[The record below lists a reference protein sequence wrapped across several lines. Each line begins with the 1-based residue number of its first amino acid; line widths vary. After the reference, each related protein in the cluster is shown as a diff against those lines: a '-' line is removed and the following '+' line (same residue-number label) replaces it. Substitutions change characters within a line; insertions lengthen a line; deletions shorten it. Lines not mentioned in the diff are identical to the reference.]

1 MENLADSLVG
11 TIASQSDTCGTTFK
25 VNQVNGMVSSI
36 NLRSDKYFY
45 NWHTIQY
52 RYRLGS
58 HEEEAYKGRSLK
70 PHNYLISS

>member
-52 RYRLGS
+52 NTGTDWVFMRRK
-58 HEEEAYKGRSLK
+58 HTKVD
-70 PHNYLISS
+70 H

>member
-45 NWHTIQY
+45 KWHTIQY
-52 RYRLGS
+52 NTGTDWVFVRRK
-58 HEEEAYKGRSLK
+58 HTKED
-70 PHNYLISS
+70 H